1 MDNSYEYLGIC
12 EKTQDKDEQD
22 KKGLRLHHQLGLS
35 ELRRKRE
42 EANFKE
48 EDRRED
54 VQCRLGHFPLRA
66 LPLHRSRST
75 ECFKEKKKEDWRN
88 L

>member
-1 MDNSYEYLGIC
+1 MDNSYKYLGIC
-12 EKTQDKDEQD
+12 EKTQDNDEQD

-35 ELRRKRE
+35 ELRRKKE

-48 EDRRED
+48 EDRK
-54 VQCRLGHFPLRA
+54 RA
-66 LPLHRSRST
+66 METWTHPSEGFAASQ
-75 ECFKEKKKEDWRN
+75 KEK